1 MRTIT
6 NASQILDCE
15 AELVYEIL
23 IDYDDYFEWL
33 TFLSNSRLLAKEKDL
48 AIAEFEVQ
56 SPSSKLSVECIHTK
70 NQGVLLRRISGDVP
84 IQQIEWTIQGT
95 GPGKC
100 EVTLQVHSRR
110 ELLELFKIR
119 RPRYWRAAAVLEAL
133 KSRCLTFS
141 SSFPVTDEAG
151 QKIVEAFESEDGLV
165 LWVLGKKYVIQA
177 VEDDE

>member
-6 NASQILDCE
+6 SASQTLNCE
-15 AELVYEIL
+15 VELIYEIL
-23 IDYDDYFEWL
+23 INYDDYFEWL

-56 SPSSKLSVECIHTK
+56 SPGSKLSVECIHTK
-70 NQGVLLRRISGDVP
+70 NQGVLLRRISGEVP
-84 IQQIEWTIQGT
+84 IQQIAWTIQGK

-100 EVTLQVHSRR
+100 EVALEVQSKR
-110 ELLELFKIR
+110 EFSDILKFR
-119 RPRYWRAAAVLEAL
+119 RPRYWRASAVLEAL
-133 KSRCLTFS
+133 KSRCVTFS
-141 SSFPVTDEAG
+141 SSFPLTDEAG